1 MKISS
6 TSTLLAVL
14 PGVAF
19 AFQPMSLQSNCPS
32 FGVLTT
38 RRNNDILQR
47 RMSDE
52 PSDTSSDSFVDVV
65 EVESDSFIPSESEA
79 TITSLLD
86 LVPSSLADIS
96 ESKRATITEVI
107 LKLESLNPT
116 SNPARSPLINGV
128 WELRYAAGY
137 SSDWALPTP
146 NRQAALFLY
155 SGGYSPGLFALRLAT
170 QLLPSG
176 LVDIDGLEISI
187 SREQPRVQATVQIK
201 ALGNTQPVQV
211 NSMLDVESGIRLR
224 ETYESTSFMA
234 GSAMEIPTPLRY
246 SREICKSDECG
257 VIGASILDTS
267 PKIANDSFSRRLTRT
282 MIPVQT

>member
-1 MKISS
+1 M
-6 TSTLLAVL
+6 
-14 PGVAF
+14 
-19 AFQPMSLQSNCPS
+19 
-32 FGVLTT
+32 
-38 RRNNDILQR
+38 RRNNPILPR

-65 EVESDSFIPSESEA
+65 EVESDAFIPSESEA

-86 LVPSSLADIS
+86 LVPSTLSEIS
-96 ESKRATITEVI
+96 ESKRAMITEVI

-116 SNPARSPLINGV
+116 PNPARSPLINGV

-155 SGGYSPGLFALRLAT
+155 SGGYSPGLFALRLAK

-201 ALGNTQPVQV
+201 ALGNTQQVQV
-211 NSMLDVESGIRLR
+211 NSLLDVESGIRLR
-224 ETYESTSFMA
+224 ETYESTAIMA
-234 GSAMEIPTPLRY
+234 GNAMEIPSPLRY
-246 SREICKSDECG
+246 SRELCKSDECS
-257 VIGASILDTS
+257 AYLAFPFSILSQNKELPILPRLLSHT
-267 PKIANDSFSRRLTRT
+267 PND
-282 MIPVQT
+282 IQT